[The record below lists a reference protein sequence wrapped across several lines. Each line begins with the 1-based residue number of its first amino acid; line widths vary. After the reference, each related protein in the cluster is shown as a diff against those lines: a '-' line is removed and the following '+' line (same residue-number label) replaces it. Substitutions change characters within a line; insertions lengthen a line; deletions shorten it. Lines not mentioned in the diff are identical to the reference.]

1 MLIVSVALG
10 YVTVL
15 RRAFSLLICCLRGR
29 ENVAHTAEHPLL
41 ASGKYTLTSRKK
53 KVLFKQYHPS

>member
-10 YVTVL
+10 YATVL
-15 RRAFSLLICCLRGR
+15 RRAFSLLFCCLRGR

-41 ASGKYTLTSRKK
+41 VSGKYTLTSRKK
-53 KVLFKQYHPS
+53 SII